1 MGKTFKFADLGE
13 GITEG
18 DIIRWFVSPGTTVQV
33 DQPLLE
39 IETDKAIVP
48 VTSPFAGKIS
58 AIHGKEGETIQVGHI
73 LVEFAEE
80 GAQVQ
85 PSFIAGNGQKK
96 DAGSV
101 VGHLE
106 EAPEETEDS
115 GTASP
120 DTRRESSGSE
130 PGRRVRAI
138 PSVRT
143 LAKKLNID
151 ISKVRGTGPEGRVRK
166 EDIEKLGVG
175 LSVSPQGKLEEA
187 EERVPFKGM
196 RRSAARQVVESVH
209 KIPHVTFMDRADMT
223 RLQEVREQQ
232 KGMVE
237 KQGLKLT
244 FLPFIIKAVIAGLKE
259 FPYFNSS
266 LDEERQEIILKKY
279 YHMGI
284 AVDTPNGLIVFAI
297 RNADQKNILELA
309 RELSD
314 LSRKAAERTIDLKD
328 LKGSTFTLTN
338 YGVIGGIYGTPIIN
352 FPEAAILGIGKIDDQ
367 PVVRDGQVA
376 IRKIAPLSLSFDH
389 RLIDGGDAGRFL
401 NVVIAHMEN
410 PNLLL
415 MEGR

>member
-1 MGKTFKFADLGE
+1 MGKIFKFADLGE

-18 DIIRWFVSPGTTVQV
+18 EIVHWLVSPGTTVQV

-58 AIHGKEGETIQVGHI
+58 AVHGKEGETIQVGHI

-80 GAQVQ
+80 GAQVH
-85 PSFIAGNGQKK
+85 PSLFAGNGRKKK

-106 EAPEETEDS
+106 EAPEETEEPGS
-115 GTASP
+115 ASP
-120 DTRRESSGSE
+120 DIQRELSGSE
-130 PGRRVRAI
+130 PGRRARAI

-143 LAKKLNID
+143 LAKKLNIE
-151 ISKVRGTGPEGRVRK
+151 ISKVRGTGPEGRVRR
-166 EDIEKLGVG
+166 EDIEKQGSRP
-175 LSVSPQGKLEEA
+175 SVSPQGKSEEA
-187 EERVPFKGM
+187 EERIAFKGM
-196 RRSAARQVVESVH
+196 RRSAARQVAESVH

-232 KGMVE
+232 KGMEE
-237 KQGLKLT
+237 KQGIKLT
-244 FLPFIIKAVIAGLKE
+244 FLPFIIKAVIAGLKA

-352 FPEAAILGIGKIDDQ
+352 YPEAAILGIGKIDDQ
-367 PVVRDGQVA
+367 PVVRDGLVTV
-376 IRKIAPLSLSFDH
+376 RKIAPLSLSFDH

-401 NVVIAHMEN
+401 NVIIAHMEK
-410 PNLLL
+410 PTLL
-415 MEGR
+415 